1 VSVLHAAVP
10 LFFGLMGLEWLAAR
24 RRGRRVYDLRD
35 SVMDLGC
42 GILSQICGVY
52 LAILSLGAYRLVA
65 RTAAER
71 DLSLIPAWPEG
82 GPFAS
87 PEAALGW
94 VTVFLLVD
102 LGQYWMHRA
111 SHRVSLLWACHLVH
125 HSSEELNYAVALR
138 NSSLHG
144 LFLWVVPLP
153 LALAGVPWQVF
164 GVSYGLNVAW
174 QFWLHT
180 RMVGRLGPLERVLN
194 TPSHHRVHH
203 GRDPEYVDRNFGG
216 VLIVWDRL
224 FGTFAEERQ
233 EPAYGISPRMPGSD
247 PVWANLWGFVAIAH
261 GMRLARSWRDK
272 LAAVLGA
279 PRWSEP
285 ETSAREHASVPA
297 RPLLEAYAVSQ
308 FLLLLLTTVALLD
321 RLGQVP
327 LGDLTAYGTLS
338 ALTLT
343 GIGGLLDGRGW
354 APRFELIRLSAVA
367 LAVVLPKLRDSALLP
382 QGPLLV
388 YATSSLL
395 ALLLLMLR
403 PTPRC

>member
-1 VSVLHAAVP
+1 
-10 LFFGLMGLEWLAAR
+10 
-24 RRGRRVYDLRD
+24 
-35 SVMDLGC
+35 
-42 GILSQICGVY
+42 
-52 LAILSLGAYRLVA
+52 
-65 RTAAER
+65 
-71 DLSLIPAWPEG
+71 
-82 GPFAS
+82 
-87 PEAALGW
+87 
-94 VTVFLLVD
+94 VFLLVD

-111 SHRVSLLWACHLVH
+111 SHRVSFLWACHLVH
-125 HSSEELNYAVALR
+125 HSSEQLNYAVALR

-164 GVSYGLNVAW
+164 AVSYGLNVAW

-180 RMVGRLGPLERVLN
+180 RVVGRLGPLERVLN

-203 GRDPEYVDRNFGG
+203 GRDPEYLDRNFGG

-261 GMRLARSWRDK
+261 GMRGRSWRDR
-272 LAAVLGA
+272 LAAVLGP

-285 ETSAREHASVPA
+285 ETPARQYAAAPP

-308 FLLLLLTTVALLD
+308 FLLLLLATVAHLD
-321 RLGQVP
+321 RLTQVP
-327 LGDLTAYGTLS
+327 LGELTAYGTLS

-367 LAVVLPKLRDSALLP
+367 LAVVLPGLRDSALFP

-388 YATSSLL
+388 YATTSLL
-395 ALLLLMLR
+395 ALLLLTLR
-403 PTPRC
+403 PDERAAEPVTYPGPVR